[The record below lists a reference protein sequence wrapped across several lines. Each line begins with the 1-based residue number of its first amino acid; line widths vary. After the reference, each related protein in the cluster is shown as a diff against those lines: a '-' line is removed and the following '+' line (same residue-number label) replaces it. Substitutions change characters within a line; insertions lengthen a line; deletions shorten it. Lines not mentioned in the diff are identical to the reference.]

1 MPHTMVNA
9 LPTLENV
16 LSSADEDISWFCVR
30 SRTREEHIAT
40 ASLRRLEGMEVVNPR
55 IRFRRPTA
63 RGPVWVT
70 ESMFPGYVFA
80 RFNLRQSL
88 DVVRYAFGVA
98 GVVHFGIFWPI
109 VPDDVIEGIRAVVGD
124 EEVRLVEPALKVGD
138 EVEVAAGSFA
148 GFRGIVT
155 RIMPA
160 RDRVAVLLEFLGRQT
175 TVELP
180 LDGVAHDGPR
190 FQLSAA

>member
-1 MPHTMVNA
+1 MENT
-9 LPTLENV
+9 LPTVESV
-16 LSSADEDISWFCVR
+16 LSSWDDNPAWFCVR

-70 ESMFPGYVFA
+70 ESMFPGYIFA
-80 RFNLRQSL
+80 RFDLRQSL
-88 DVVRYAFGVA
+88 DVVRYSFGVA

-109 VPDDVIEGIRAVVGD
+109 VPDGVVEGIRAVVGE
-124 EEVRLVEPALKVGD
+124 EEVRLVEPALKVGE
-138 EVEVAAGSFA
+138 EVEVATGNFA

-160 RDRVAVLLEFLGRQT
+160 RDRVAVLLDFLGRQT

-180 LDGVAHDGPR
+180 LDGVSHDGPR
-190 FQLSAA
+190 YQLSAA

>member
-1 MPHTMVNA
+1 MVNA

-16 LSSADEDISWFCVR
+16 LSSADEEISWFCVR
-30 SRTREEHIAT
+30 SRTKEEHIAT

>member
-1 MPHTMVNA
+1 MEIA
-9 LPTLENV
+9 LPTMESV
-16 LSSADEDISWFCVR
+16 LPSADADLSWFCVR
-30 SRTREEHIAT
+30 ARTREEHIAT

-70 ESMFPGYVFA
+70 ESMFPGYIFA

-88 DVVRYAFGVA
+88 DIVRYSFGVA
-98 GVVHFGIFWPI
+98 GVVHFGLFWPI
-109 VPDDVIEGIRAVVGD
+109 VPDETIGAIREVIGD

-138 EVEVAAGSFA
+138 EVEIAAGSFA
-148 GFRGIVT
+148 GFSGVVT
-155 RIMPA
+155 RVMPA

-175 TVELP
+175 VVELP
-180 LDGVAHDGPR
+180 LSGVSHDGPR
-190 FQLSAA
+190 YQLSAA

>member
-1 MPHTMVNA
+1 MENT
-9 LPTLENV
+9 LPTVESV
-16 LSSADEDISWFCVR
+16 LSSGDDTPAWFCVR
-30 SRTREEHIAT
+30 SRTREEHIAA

-70 ESMFPGYVFA
+70 ESMFPGYIFA
-80 RFNLRQSL
+80 RFDLRQSL
-88 DVVRYAFGVA
+88 DVVRYSFGVA

-109 VPDDVIEGIRAVVGD
+109 VPDEVVDGIRAVVGE
-124 EEVRLVEPALKVGD
+124 EEVRLVEPALKVGE
-138 EVEVAAGSFA
+138 EVEVATGNFA

-160 RDRVAVLLEFLGRQT
+160 RDRVAVLLDFLGRQT

-180 LDGVAHDGPR
+180 LDGVSHDGPR
-190 FQLSAA
+190 YQLSAA

>member
-1 MPHTMVNA
+1 MVNA

-98 GVVHFGIFWPI
+98 GVVHFGIFWPV